1 MHFKKIICHH
11 KVVERCIPVFNKFFM
26 KKIIA
31 RAEKKKKLLIITAC
45 SITVRRVETGA
56 YAKLKTV

>member
-11 KVVERCIPVFNKFFM
+11 KVVERCVPVFNKFFM

-31 RAEKKKKLLIITAC
+31 RAEKKEPCLLLLLVPLL
-45 SITVRRVETGA
+45 SGE
-56 YAKLKTV
+56 LKQVLMPN

>member
-11 KVVERCIPVFNKFFM
+11 KVVERCVPVFNKFFM

-31 RAEKKKKLLIITAC
+31 RAEKKKA
-45 SITVRRVETGA
+45 A
-56 YAKLKTV
+56 YYYCLFHYCQES